1 MAKVSKT
8 FRLDSSTVDRV
19 AAHKIE
25 GESDSA
31 AYARIL
37 EAGLDAL
44 DGMDPPTY
52 EVPTDA
58 ADEHGAGAARA
69 PSPGASG
76 ASGDAAV
83 LSSSERD
90 ALNAHI
96 ATLEEENER
105 LWKQLEAKDQQIN
118 QAQQVT
124 ALATTAATKKRGLLG
139 WLFGDRRD

>member
-52 EVPTDA
+52 EVPMDA
-58 ADEHGAGAARA
+58 ADEHGAGAAR
-69 PSPGASG
+69 
-76 ASGDAAV
+76 DAAG